1 MNYTW
6 TIAQLDREANTGG
19 VTVAHWRV
27 SAEDEGHTA
36 GAYGTAGFT
45 PDPESETFVPFEEVT
60 EADVLEWIW
69 AQESFN
75 KDEIEENLAKQIE
88 TQKNPPTLS
97 GLPWASSEA
106 E

>member
-1 MNYTW
+1 MTEVTW
-6 TIAQLDREANTGG
+6 SISTLEHNTADGG
-19 VTVAHWRV
+19 VTVCHWSV
-27 SAEDEGHTA
+27 SATDGDYSA

-45 PDPESETFVPFEEVT
+45 PDPASPDFIPYDDLT

-97 GLPWASSEA
+97 GLPWGSSE
-106 E
+106 